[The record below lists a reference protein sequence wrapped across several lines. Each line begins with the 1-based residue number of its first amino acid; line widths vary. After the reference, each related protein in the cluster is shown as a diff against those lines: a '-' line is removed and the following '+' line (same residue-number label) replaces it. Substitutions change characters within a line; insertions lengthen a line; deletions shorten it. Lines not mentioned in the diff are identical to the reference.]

1 MAIVTNKDYFK
12 SKLSRLSITM
22 SDADLDIFFASKQI
36 NESGTLEKPDEMDV
50 AFTEIVLELLAKPDV
65 SEDSYSV
72 KWDRKALERW
82 YSIECNRLGIPNLL
96 TKSDLEVKDVS
107 FLA

>member
-12 SKLSRLSITM
+12 SKLNRLSITM

-36 NESGTLEKPDEMDV
+36 DESGILDKPDEMDI

-72 KWDRKALERW
+72 KWNRKALERW
-82 YSIECNRLGIPNLL
+82 YSIECKRLGI
-96 TKSDLEVKDVS
+96 SDLLKDSDLQVKDIS

>member
-1 MAIVTNKDYFK
+1 MAVTNKDYFQ
-12 SKLSRLSITM
+12 SKLRRLSITM

-36 NESGTLEKPDEMDV
+36 NASGNLDKPDEMDT
-50 AFTEIVLELLAKPDV
+50 AFIEIVLELLAKPDI
-65 SEDSYSV
+65 SEDSYSI

-82 YSIECNRLGIPNLL
+82 YSLECKRLGIPDLL
-96 TKSDLEVKDVS
+96 KDSDLEVKDIS